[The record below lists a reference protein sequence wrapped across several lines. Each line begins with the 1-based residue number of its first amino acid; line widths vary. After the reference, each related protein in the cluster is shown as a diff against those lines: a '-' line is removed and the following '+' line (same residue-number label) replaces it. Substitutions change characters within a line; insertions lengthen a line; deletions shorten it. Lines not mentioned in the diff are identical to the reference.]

1 MEIKTWDNKKI
12 DIKLPEH
19 ARSDNLLILPALID
33 PHLHFRTPGA
43 EYKEDWITG
52 SQAAF
57 AGGVSTV
64 FDMPNNNPSCTDFTS
79 LQNKKEL
86 IKKQL
91 KASQIPL
98 NFYLYLGATPAN
110 LNKFD
115 KCKNEIIGIKMF
127 MGSSTG
133 NLLVDKIEDQ
143 ERIFKKCS
151 ELNLVLAVHAEDEQT
166 IKENDNKIKKENIYN
181 HSQIRSPQAAVKAVA
196 QAIKLAKKYQTKLY
210 LCHISTREEIDLIK
224 KAKSEGLKIYA
235 EVSPHHLFLNTDSYQ
250 TLDTKVQ
257 VNPPLRTTKDNTA
270 LWKAINDGTIDT
282 IGTDHAPHTLEEKN
296 KPYGEASSGMPGIEN
311 YLGLLLNAYNN
322 KKITLEKIT
331 KLTYFNIIKIFNL
344 SANDDLVIVD
354 LNQERI
360 IKNEEQK
367 TKCGWSPYDG
377 MKLIGWP
384 VGIYKNE
391 KFYLN

>member
-250 TLDTKVQ
+250 TLDTEVQ